1 MTVQELSAQHL
12 QPGDD
17 VKYRGGCVQIYTNP
31 VPFYTRDLTQ
41 SRYMGQLHIYY
52 QKNKVNKLVKGNK
65 RIEKI
70 RGGASSST

>member
-31 VPFYTRDLTQ
+31 VPFYTRDLSTV
-41 SRYMGQLHIYY
+41 S
-52 QKNKVNKLVKGNK
+52 
-65 RIEKI
+65 
-70 RGGASSST
+70 GGTDSEQIHGTTAYILP